1 MGFSAQKTP
10 GHGQEFFRS
19 DVPLSWGLSLISW
32 LAAHSGAE
40 SALFMAEKEDKLPH
54 LRFCSH
60 PHPPLHLGADLP
72 LLFVKGMSVNIQR
85 SGYLSMA

>member
-32 LAAHSGAE
+32 LAAQ
-40 SALFMAEKEDKLPH
+40 SALFIAEKEDKLPH
-54 LRFCSH
+54 LRFRSH

-72 LLFVKGMSVNIQR
+72 LFLIKSMGVDVQR
-85 SGYLSMA
+85 SGHLGVA

>member
-10 GHGQEFFRS
+10 GRSQEFFRS

-32 LAAHSGAE
+32 LAAQ
-40 SALFMAEKEDKLPH
+40 SALFIAEKEDKLPH
-54 LRFCSH
+54 LRFRSH

-72 LLFVKGMSVNIQR
+72 LFLIKSMGVDVQR
-85 SGYLSMA
+85 SGHLGVA